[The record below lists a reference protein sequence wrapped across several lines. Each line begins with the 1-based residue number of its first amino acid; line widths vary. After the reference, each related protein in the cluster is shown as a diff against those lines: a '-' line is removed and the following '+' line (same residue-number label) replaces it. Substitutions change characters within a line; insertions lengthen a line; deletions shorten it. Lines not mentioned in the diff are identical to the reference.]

1 MSRSPVPP
9 PPIFVPY
16 RPLPLGHRRLL
27 LWLLPLL
34 TALVVLLGLL
44 LPWGQDAYGPGGRLP
59 LRVLSGWLLDGP
71 GAPQLLLPTGLPS
84 DQGAAR
90 RVLLAGP
97 GKTAPPAAVLA
108 HSGHWVRLRGSL
120 FARGDLRVMNV
131 RRAKPLEPPPGSS
144 QPLPGLAAAVDL
156 GPVELLGEIVDGK
169 CFSGV
174 MKPGAG
180 KTHRGCAIRC
190 ITGGVP
196 ALLHT
201 SDASNGARDVLLV
214 DSKGEMVNNSIGPL
228 IADRLRIRGQ
238 LLQLDNL
245 LLLRADPSTYQSA

>member
-1 MSRSPVPP
+1 M
-9 PPIFVPY
+9 FVPY

-34 TALVVLLGLL
+34 TALALLLGVV
-44 LPWGQDAYGPGGRLP
+44 LPWGQDADGPGGRLP
-59 LRVLSGWLLDGP
+59 LPALSGWLLDGP

-84 DQGAAR
+84 DHGVAR
-90 RVLLAGP
+90 RILLAGP
-97 GKTAPPAAVLA
+97 GKTSPPAAVLA
-108 HSGHWVRLRGSL
+108 QSGHWVRLQGSV

-131 RRAKPLEPPPGSS
+131 RRATPLQPTPGSR
-144 QPLPGLAAAVDL
+144 QPVPGLAAAVDL
-156 GPVELLGEIVDGK
+156 GPVELIGEIVDGK

-190 ITGGVP
+190 ISGGVP

-201 SDASNGARDVLLV
+201 EGADPGGRDVLLV
-214 DSKGEMVNNSIGPL
+214 DSNGGTVNSRIAPL

-245 LLLRADPSTYQSA
+245 LLLRADPSTYQPA

>member
-1 MSRSPVPP
+1 M
-9 PPIFVPY
+9 FVPY
-16 RPLPLGHRRLL
+16 RPLPQGHRRLL

-34 TALVVLLGLL
+34 TALALLLGLV
-44 LPWGQDAYGPGGRLP
+44 LPWGQDADGPGGRLP
-59 LRVLSGWLLDGP
+59 LPALTGWLLDGP

-84 DQGAAR
+84 DHGATR

-108 HSGHWVRLRGSL
+108 QSGHWVRLRGSV

-131 RRAKPLEPPPGSS
+131 RRSMRLKLPPGSK

-156 GPVELLGEIVDGK
+156 GPVELTGEIVDAK

-190 ITGGVP
+190 ISGGVP

-201 SDASNGARDVLLV
+201 DGAGPGGRDVLLI
-214 DSKGEMVNNSIGPL
+214 DNMGGAVNSRIAPL
-228 IADRLRIRGQ
+228 IADRLRVRGQ

-245 LLLRADPSTYQSA
+245 VLLRADPSTYQPA